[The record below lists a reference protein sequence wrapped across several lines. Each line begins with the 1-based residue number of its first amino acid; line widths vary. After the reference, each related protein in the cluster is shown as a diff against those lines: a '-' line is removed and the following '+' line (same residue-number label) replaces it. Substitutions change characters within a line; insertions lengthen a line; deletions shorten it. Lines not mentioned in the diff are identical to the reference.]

1 MPWLLGALGG
11 IVLDVVVKA
20 LLAPRWAE
28 VLRSLLVLPLD

>member
-20 LLAPRWAE
+20 LLAPHWAG
-28 VLRSLLVLPLD
+28 VLRNLLVLPLE